1 MTILCL
7 AALIASLASSSSTL
21 KQPRAERL
29 RQLVT
34 ELAIPT
40 RNWLDTASLNRTA
53 SFVRQQIE
61 SSGFAC
67 SEQLFAV
74 DKRTYRNIECTIP
87 GKSKDLVVVGA
98 HYDAAGERPG
108 ADDNASGVAGLID
121 LARAYSETGHKPRS
135 SIRLVAFTL
144 EEPPFYA
151 TEDMGSFHHAR
162 KLKDSGF
169 TVKAMIS
176 LEMIGYLGDS
186 LEQRY
191 PPGIPS
197 DRYPRFGN
205 FYAAVSN
212 MESAGLTKE
221 FKALADKSKTI
232 PVVTL
237 NAPEGV
243 EWSDHMN
250 YWKFGYP
257 AFMLTDTAFLRNFA
271 YHTAADT
278 PDHLNYPAMA
288 RLVDILFDFTRKL

>member
-1 MTILCL
+1 MTITFV
-7 AALIASLASSSSTL
+7 AALIATWTSSSSAPEP
-21 KQPRAERL
+21 PRAERL

-34 ELAIPT
+34 EIAVPT

-53 SFVRQQIE
+53 SFVRRQIE

-98 HYDAAGERPG
+98 HYDAAGEQPG
-108 ADDNASGVAGLID
+108 ADDNASGVAGLIE
-121 LARAYSETGHKPRS
+121 LACAYAETGQKPRN
-135 SIRLVAFTL
+135 SIRLVAFSL
-144 EEPPFYA
+144 EEPPYYA
-151 TEDMGSFHHAR
+151 TEEMGSFHHAK

-169 TVKAMIS
+169 TVKAMIA

-186 LEQRY
+186 LEQQY
-191 PPGIPS
+191 PPGVPS

-212 MESAGLTKE
+212 MESAGLTKG
-221 FKALADKSKTI
+221 FKAVADKSKTI

-243 EWSDHMN
+243 EWSDHLN
-250 YWKFGYP
+250 YWKFGFP
-257 AFMLTDTAFLRNFA
+257 AFMITDTAFLRNFA
-271 YHTAADT
+271 YHTADDT
-278 PDHLNYPAMA
+278 PDRLNYPAMA
-288 RLVDILFDFTRKL
+288 QLVDLLFDFTRKL

>member
-1 MTILCL
+1 MTITFI
-7 AALIASLASSSSTL
+7 AALIATWASLNSASKPT
-21 KQPRAERL
+21 RAERL
-29 RQLVT
+29 HELVT
-34 ELAIPT
+34 ELATPT
-40 RNWLDTASLNRTA
+40 RNWLDTTSLNRTA

-67 SEQLFAV
+67 SEQVFVV
-74 DKRTYRNIECTIP
+74 DKRTYRNVECAIP
-87 GKSKDLVVVGA
+87 GKSKDIVVVGA
-98 HYDAAGERPG
+98 HYDVAGEQPG
-108 ADDNASGVAGLID
+108 ADDNASGVAGLIE
-121 LARAYSETGHKPRS
+121 LARAYSESGQRPRS
-135 SIRLVAFTL
+135 SIRLVAFAL

-151 TEDMGSFHHAR
+151 TEDMGSHHHAR

-176 LEMIGYLGDS
+176 LEMIGYIGDS

-191 PPGIPS
+191 PPGVPS

-212 MESAGLTKE
+212 MESAGLTKG
-221 FKALADKSKTI
+221 FKAVADKSKTV
-232 PVVTL
+232 PAVTL

-250 YWKFGYP
+250 YWKFGFP

-278 PDHLNYPAMA
+278 PDRLNYPAMSQ
-288 RLVDILFDFTRKL
+288 LVDLLFNYTRKL

>member
-1 MTILCL
+1 MTILCV
-7 AALIASLASSSSTL
+7 AALIVSWASSSLAPKPLRT
-21 KQPRAERL
+21 ERL

-34 ELAIPT
+34 ELVIPT
-40 RNWLDTASLNRTA
+40 RNWLDTTSLNRTA

-67 SEQLFAV
+67 SEHVFVV

-98 HYDAAGERPG
+98 HYDVAGEQPG
-108 ADDNASGVAGLID
+108 ADDNASGVAGLIE
-121 LARAYSETGHKPRS
+121 LAHAYSETGHKPRS
-135 SIRLVAFTL
+135 NIRLVAFAL

-151 TEDMGSFHHAR
+151 TEDMGSFHHAK
-162 KLKDSGF
+162 KLMDSGF
-169 TVKAMIS
+169 TVKAMIA

-186 LEQRY
+186 LEQLY

-197 DRYPRFGN
+197 DRYPKFGN

-212 MESAGLTKE
+212 MESAGLTKG
-221 FKALADKSKTI
+221 FKAIADKSKTI

-250 YWKFGYP
+250 YWKFGFP

-271 YHTAADT
+271 YHTAVDT
-278 PDHLNYPAMA
+278 PDRLNYPAMSQ
-288 RLVDILFDFTRKL
+288 LVDLLYEYTRKL